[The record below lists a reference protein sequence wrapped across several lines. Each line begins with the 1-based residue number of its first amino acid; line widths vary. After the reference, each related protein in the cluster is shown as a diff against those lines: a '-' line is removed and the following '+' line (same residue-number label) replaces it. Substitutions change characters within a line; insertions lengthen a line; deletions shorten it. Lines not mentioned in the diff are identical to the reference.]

1 MADDERPIA
10 CIADTR
16 RFASAGAA
24 LEALRAEHVPGKYVY
39 RGQTRRPEPVSIGG
53 VPVEPLFPSDF
64 RFAAERKP
72 LSAERL
78 EALTRKGTDPAA
90 ALADFLKARSEA
102 GAPGFDWLRELSAE
116 EEKLDRVVHQIFEI
130 AEVLPVPPA
139 EAPPERH
146 DERLAMSW
154 LSERLGVGA
163 SSATLMRFGAL
174 AQHYLIPAGLVDV
187 TLDPNV
193 ALWFAINEW
202 NEAAPQPDSGHS
214 VVYRFDCAA
223 MLRNLTFWHTVASY
237 HALKHR
243 TLPPP
248 RFALQ
253 SIADLPQLFACR
265 PARQQGA
272 SISGF
277 SPFAMYA
284 MAHYVK
290 FIDVF
295 EVARGG
301 PPPELYPVY
310 RGYLMPD
317 EDPFL
322 ALLGAFAE
330 RLEA

>member
-1 MADDERPIA
+1 MPRDQRPIA
-10 CIADTR
+10 CIANTR
-16 RFASAGAA
+16 RFASAGPA

-39 RGQTRRPEPVSIGG
+39 RGQTRRPDPVTIGG

-64 RFAAERKP
+64 RFATERAP
-72 LSAERL
+72 LPADRRG
-78 EALTRKGTDPAA
+78 ALARKDRDPAV
-90 ALADFLKARSEA
+90 ALADFLRGRSNA

-130 AEVLPVPPA
+130 AEVLPVPPV
-139 EAPPERH
+139 EASPERH

-193 ALWFAINEW
+193 ALWFATNEW
-202 NEAAPQPDSGHS
+202 NEAALPPTDGRS
-214 VVYRFDCAA
+214 VVYRFECAA

-237 HALKHR
+237 HALKHH

-277 SPFAMYA
+277 SLFAMYA

-295 EVARGG
+295 EFDPGG
-301 PPPELYPVY
+301 PAPELYPVY

-322 ALLGAFAE
+322 SLLGEFLAH
-330 RLEA
+330 LEA